1 MKNLK
6 ITATL
11 LSLTLLFSL
20 AGCKKE
26 VPEETPATSATTTA
40 EETTTTTTEETTT
53 TESSET
59 TLEDPLYDPSL
70 DTLVNPVTGIQ
81 DMDAENDGLRS
92 IAIVINNCH
101 AALPQRGISQAD
113 AIYEYE
119 TEGGQTR
126 LLALFADLNTIPEM
140 GSLRS
145 ARIIATDLAAGN
157 DSIFIHYGRNPRVP
171 DHIAQFG
178 IDHIDGNN
186 CSAGSNSS
194 ANAADG
200 YVSLPSGLFFWR
212 DSTWLS
218 QRALEHTAVTDG
230 THIAEAIEH
239 FGISRDIVPDEEDP
253 DYNGR
258 LFNFVADDSADIAS
272 GEPCTEV
279 NVYLSAMNDDALFT
293 YDPETGLYFKEEYG
307 APQIDQTN
315 DEQISFTNV
324 FIFYANI
331 QGHGDGTIDAY
342 LEDGG
347 TGWYFSDGMMV
358 PITWEKESPNDPIIV
373 YNLDGEELEV
383 NRGRSYMCMVDN
395 DRIGMSTYRADAEAE
410 MQNLPG
416 EADEA

>member
-1 MKNLK
+1 MKKKK
-6 ITATL
+6 IMAVM
-11 LSLTLLFSL
+11 LSAALLFSL

-26 VPEETPATSATTTA
+26 VPEETWATS
-40 EETTTTTTEETTT
+40 EETTTTATTTEETTEETTT

-70 DTLVNPVTGIQ
+70 DTLVNPITGIQ
-81 DMDAENDGLRS
+81 DMAEENEGMRS

-126 LLALFADLNTIPEM
+126 LLALFADLDTIPEM

-157 DSIFIHYGRNPRVP
+157 NSIFIHYGRNPRVP

-230 THIAEAIEH
+230 VHISEAIEH
-239 FGISRDIVPDEEDP
+239 FGIDREADED
-253 DYNGR
+253 DGR
-258 LFNFVADDSADIAS
+258 LFNFVADDSADIAD

-293 YDPETGLYFKEEYG
+293 YDPETGLYSKEEYG

-315 DEQISFTNV
+315 DEQIAFTNV
-324 FIFYANI
+324 FILYARI
-331 QGHGDGTIDAY
+331 EGHGDSTIDAY

-358 PITWEKESPNDPIIV
+358 PITWEKASPNDPIIV

-383 NRGRSYMCMVDN
+383 NRGRSYICMVDN
-395 DRIGMSTYRADAEAE
+395 DRIGQSTYRADVDSD

-416 EADEA
+416 EGDEA